1 MTPLLELR
9 GITKYFGASRALA
22 GVHFSLR
29 RGEIHALCGENGAG
43 KSTLMK
49 IIDGIHQPDAGDVVL
64 DGEKVV
70 LDGPAHAMRL
80 GIGLVHQEIA
90 LCGDASV
97 AENIFMSQLNASR
110 RAWMDYAGLN
120 ERASKVL
127 ARLGCQDIDPARP
140 VETLPICSQQ
150 LVEIAKAL
158 TLDCKVLILDE
169 PTAALT
175 EVESAALFRVLHD
188 LKAQGIGII
197 YISHR
202 MAEIFAHC
210 DRATVLR
217 DGRDVFCGEI
227 AQLSPDALVRA
238 MVGRDLGNY
247 YPAKLAGDAPE
258 EPLLEVDDIGDGEAV
273 HGISFALK
281 RGEVLGIAGLMG
293 AGRSELA
300 ETVCGLRRARRGAVR
315 LKGRPLSI
323 RKYADALAHGIA
335 YLSED
340 RKAAGLFLEMS
351 VAQNISSM
359 APRRVSS
366 RWGLLRQ
373 SAERRLAQELGA
385 RLNLKSDGVACEAAS
400 LSGGNQQKVAI
411 AKLLATYPAVMLMDE
426 PTRGV
431 DVGAKSEIHHILRE
445 LANQGVGV
453 IVISSELPEIIGLCD
468 RALVIREGRLAGEVA
483 AADMT
488 EETLL
493 RLASGLAAVGAAE
506 AAEAVEE
513 VQELH

>member
-1 MTPLLELR
+1 MSAEVSTSAPPLLQLR
-9 GITKYFGASRALA
+9 GIAKRFGAARALTH
-22 GVHFSLR
+22 VDFSLHA
-29 RGEIHALCGENGAG
+29 GEIHALCGENGAG
-43 KSTLMK
+43 KSTLMN
-49 IIDGIHQPDAGDVVL
+49 IIDGIHQPDEGEIFL
-64 DGEKVV
+64 NGEKVV
-70 LDGPAHAMRL
+70 VEGPAHAMRL

-90 LCGDASV
+90 LCGDATV
-97 AENIFMSQLNASR
+97 AENIFMPEINAGD

-120 ERASKVL
+120 ARAAEVL
-127 ARLGCQDIDPARP
+127 RRLGQDIAPGAR
-140 VETLPICSQQ
+140 VETLPISSQQ

-175 EVESAALFRVLHD
+175 EMESAALFRVLHD

-210 DRATVLR
+210 DRVTVLR
-217 DGRDVFCGEI
+217 DGRDVHSGPLAE
-227 AQLSPDALVRA
+227 LDADELVRR
-238 MVGRDLGNY
+238 MVGRELGNY
-247 YPAKLAGDAPE
+247 YPPRAVLPAEPEQLLAVE
-258 EPLLEVDDIGDGEAV
+258 DIADGERV
-273 HGISFALK
+273 HGVSFALR
-281 RGEVLGIAGLMG
+281 RGEILGIAGLMG

-300 ETVCGLRRARRGAVR
+300 ETLCGLRRARRGTVR
-315 LKGRPLSI
+315 LRGRPLAI
-323 RKYADALAHGIA
+323 RKYGDALRHGIA

-340 RKAAGLFLEMS
+340 RKAAGVFLDLPI
-351 VAQNISSM
+351 AQNIASM
-359 APRRVSS
+359 ALSRVAS
-366 RWGLLRQ
+366 RWGLLQR
-373 SAERRLAQELGA
+373 SAERKLATELGA
-385 RLNLKSDGVACEAAS
+385 QLKLKSAGVDIEVSS

-411 AKLLATYPAVMLMDE
+411 AKLLATHPAVLLMDE

-483 AADMT
+483 SCDMT
-488 EETLL
+488 EEALL
-493 RLASGLAAVGAAE
+493 RLASGLSE
-506 AAEAVEE
+506 
-513 VQELH
+513 QEHAQP

>member
-1 MTPLLELR
+1 MTSQSAPLLELR
-9 GITKYFGASRALA
+9 GISKHFGASRALA

-49 IIDGIHQPDAGDVVL
+49 IIDGIHQPDAGDIVL
-64 DGEKVV
+64 EGDKVV
-70 LDGPAHAMRL
+70 IDSPAQAMRL

-90 LCGDASV
+90 LCGDATV
-97 AENIFMSQLNASR
+97 AENIFMAEVSASR
-110 RAWMDYAGLN
+110 RAWMDYRALN
-120 ERASKVL
+120 ERARTVL
-127 ARLGCQDIDPARP
+127 ARLGQHIEPHRRVD
-140 VETLPICSQQ
+140 ELPISTQQ

-158 TLDCKVLILDE
+158 TLNCKVLILDE

-217 DGRDVFCGEI
+217 DGRDVHCAPI
-227 AQLSPDALVRA
+227 DTLNPDALVRA

-247 YPAKLAGDAPE
+247 YPPKAEDLDDRAAPAQ
-258 EPLLEVDDIGDGEAV
+258 PLLEVDDLSDGEVV
-273 HGISFALK
+273 HGISFALR
-281 RGEVLGIAGLMG
+281 RGEILGIAGLMG

-300 ETVCGLRRARRGAVR
+300 ETLCGLRRARRGAVR
-315 LKGRPLSI
+315 LKGRTLAI
-323 RKYADALAHGIA
+323 GKYRDALQHGIA

-340 RKAAGLFLEMS
+340 RKQAGVFLELS

-359 APRRVSS
+359 APARVSS
-366 RWGLLRQ
+366 RWGLIRQ
-373 SAERRLAQELGA
+373 AAQSRLAQELGA
-385 RLNLKSDGVACEAAS
+385 RLNLKSDGVDCGTAT

-411 AKLLATYPAVMLMDE
+411 AKLLATHPSVLLMDE

-431 DVGAKSEIHHILRE
+431 DVGAKSEIHHILRD
-445 LANQGVGV
+445 LASQGVGV

-483 AADMT
+483 AHDMT
-488 EETLL
+488 EERLL
-493 RLASGLAAVGAAE
+493 RLASGLTQE
-506 AAEAVEE
+506 
-513 VQELH
+513 ELH